1 MATTKLTNETMVEV
15 INTSSGS
22 AGYIPEMST
31 VSKKWERQGAIKKVK
46 LGELRD
52 VIGTTGGYVLFSENI
67 LLIKDEAIREELGLP
82 ELDEYVLTDKE
93 IKDLLNTKSAD
104 DLEDVVQNC
113 SEDMLDTITMTAIKE
128 EVSDLNK
135 IKVIEDYTGVD
146 VVDAI
151 KELREEN
158 PKAQTSKR
166 APKKASTAKD
176 EAKPKRAPKKK
187 AE

>member
-1 MATTKLTNETMVEV
+1 MAVKKFTNETMIEV

-22 AGYIPEMST
+22 AGYVPEMST
-31 VSKKWERQGAIKKVK
+31 VSKKWERQGATKKVK

-67 LLIKDEAIREELGLP
+67 LLIRDPEAREELGLP

-93 IKDLLNTKSAD
+93 IKELLLNKSID
-104 DLEDVVQNC
+104 ELEEVVQNC
-113 SEDMLDTITMTAIKE
+113 TDDMLDTITTTAINE
-128 EVSDLNK
+128 EVSDLNR

-146 VVDAI
+146 VIEAI
-151 KELREEN
+151 KEKQEEN
-158 PKAQTSKR
+158 PKAKTTKR
-166 APKKASTAKD
+166 VAKTTATE
-176 EAKPKRAPKKK
+176 EAKPKRAPRKK